1 MPTRGPRQVQDLIK
15 KAEVLLDALPYIKRF
30 AGKTLVI
37 KYGGHAMVDE
47 ALKSSFAQD
56 IVLLK
61 FVGMNPI
68 VVHGGGPQI
77 GDMLKQLNIPSRF
90 VRGMRVTDPATMEVV
105 EMVLVGKTNK
115 EIVGLISRHGG
126 HAVGLSGKDGELIRA
141 RKMRMTATGAKEGE
155 ELDIGMVGEVAAIN
169 PMVLET
175 LDRGDI
181 IPVIAPVG
189 AGDNGE
195 TFNINADLVAG
206 KVAEAL
212 RAEKLILLTDVE
224 GIRDESGH
232 VIDTLDDERAQ
243 QLISTGVIGEGMIPK
258 VECCLE
264 ALKNGVKKTHI
275 VDGRL
280 RHAVLLEIFT
290 REGVGTEVV
299 RTLPRRSSGRLRGE
313 SRRLAERG

>member
-1 MPTRGPRQVQDLIK
+1 MAAPTPARMQDLIA

-30 AGKTLVI
+30 AGKKLVI

-61 FVGMNPI
+61 YVGMNPV

-77 GDMLKQLNIPSRF
+77 GDMLKQLGIPSRF
-90 VRGMRVTDPATMEVV
+90 VRGMRVTDPATMDVV

-115 EIVGLISRHGG
+115 EIVTLINRHGG
-126 HAVGLSGKDGELIRA
+126 HAVGLSGKDGDLIRA
-141 RKMRMTATGAKEGE
+141 RKMRLPATPAPSGE
-155 ELDIGMVGEVAAIN
+155 PLDIGMVGEVAAIN
-169 PMVLET
+169 PMVIET
-175 LDRGDI
+175 LDRSDI

-189 AGDNGE
+189 ISDGGE

-224 GIRDESGH
+224 GIRDESGA
-232 VIDTLDDERAQ
+232 VVPTLDDEQAQ
-243 QLISTGVIGEGMIPK
+243 RLIASGVIGEGMIPK

-264 ALKNGVKKTHI
+264 ALKNGVRKTHI
-275 VDGRL
+275 VDGRV
-280 RHAVLLEIFT
+280 RHAILLEIFT
-290 REGVGTEVV
+290 HEGVGTEVV
-299 RTLPRRSSGRLRGE
+299 RTQPRRGGGRLRGE
-313 SRRLAERG
+313 ARRAGER

>member
-1 MPTRGPRQVQDLIK
+1 MPPRTPRQVEDLIS
-15 KAEVLLDALPYIKRF
+15 KAEVLLDALPYIRRF
-30 AGKTLVI
+30 AGKTIVV

-47 ALKSSFAQD
+47 TLKSSFAQD

-61 FVGMNPI
+61 FVGMNPV

-77 GDMLKQLNIPSRF
+77 AAMLQQLGIPSRF

-115 EIVGLISRHGG
+115 EIVSLINHHGG

-141 RKMRMTATGAKEGE
+141 RKLRMPAPDAAAAGE

-169 PMVLET
+169 PMVLEA
-175 LDRGDI
+175 LDRSAI

-189 AGDNGE
+189 VSDGGE

-212 RAEKLILLTDVE
+212 RAERLILLTDVE
-224 GIRDESGH
+224 GIRDDGGAI
-232 VIDTLDDERAQ
+232 VPTLDDDRAG
-243 QLISTGVIGEGMIPK
+243 QLIANGVIGEGMIPK

-299 RTLPRRSSGRLRGE
+299 RTLPRRGAGRVRGE
-313 SRRLAERG
+313 ARRAAER